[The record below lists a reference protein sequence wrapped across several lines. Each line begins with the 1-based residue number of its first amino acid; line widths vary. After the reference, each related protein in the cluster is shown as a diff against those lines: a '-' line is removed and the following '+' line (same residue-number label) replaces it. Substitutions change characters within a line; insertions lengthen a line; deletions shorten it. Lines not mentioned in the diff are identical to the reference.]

1 MTNDLT
7 ISAIGLPVATHA
19 RVPSY
24 QPAPAAT
31 GAPTPAGPPPP
42 SPTLRFDPAAGVLV
56 IEFHNDAGEIT
67 NSIPTQQQL
76 LAYRSHAGSEAPPAT
91 PPVLAE
97 TAGTTGQKPAILA

>member
-1 MTNDLT
+1 MPNDLS
-7 ISAIGLPVATHA
+7 ISAIGLPVAAPA

-24 QPAPAAT
+24 HPAPTQT
-31 GAPTPAGPPPP
+31 GNPTPAGPPPP

-76 LAYRSHAGSEAPPAT
+76 EAYRSHAGSAAPPAT
-91 PPVLAE
+91 PPAAANAVA
-97 TAGTTGQKPAILA
+97 KPAILA